1 MGCNMKSV
9 SLLAA
14 VLVFGIPSLAIAAQD
29 IIVHRDPGCGCCQQ
43 WANQVRQQFGRRVN
57 IIDDRQRSAFQHAQ
71 AVPPGLFS
79 CHTASVDGMIVEG
92 HVPVADMKRALAQRP
107 RGVLGLAVVGMPIG
121 SPGMEIPGRAAQAFS
136 VMAFGPAGQAVF
148 ARHGK

>member
-1 MGCNMKSV
+1 
-9 SLLAA
+9 
-14 VLVFGIPSLAIAAQD
+14 
-29 IIVHRDPGCGCCQQ
+29 
-43 WANQVRQQFGRRVN
+43 
-57 IIDDRQRSAFQHAQ
+57 
-71 AVPPGLFS
+71 
-79 CHTASVDGMIVEG
+79 MIFEG